1 MMMIHYL
8 RSLKPKALKISL
20 TGASGHVGANLIG
33 ELISAGHEIKV
44 LTYRDERALEGF
56 KLEKI
61 KGDLLDA
68 ASIDELVK
76 GSEIVIHLAA
86 QISITGD
93 PDGRVFR
100 INTEGVRNVCQ
111 ACLKHKV
118 RRLIHFSSIHAFD
131 ARPFDGILDENRKR
145 VGEKAFRYDYS
156 KACGEDVVRS
166 FVKEGL
172 DAVILNPTSVIGPLD
187 FKPSLMG
194 QVFVKL
200 HDRTLP
206 ALVKGG
212 YDFVDV
218 RDVAHAAILAIEKG
232 RTGENY
238 LISGS
243 WKTIRELAE
252 LVHQITGSK
261 PPAFTTPQW
270 LAIMG
275 LPFIRLAAAI
285 SGKHALYTCES
296 LDVLANAHR
305 NISNEKAKRELGFQP
320 RPLEET
326 IRDLYTWFSENKYLK
341 RK

>member
-1 MMMIHYL
+1 MMIHYL
-8 RSLKPKALKISL
+8 RSLNPPVLKISL
-20 TGASGHVGANLIG
+20 TGASGHVGANLIS
-33 ELISAGHEIKV
+33 ELIASGHELKV
-44 LTYRDERALEGF
+44 LTYRDERALQGF

-68 ASIDELVK
+68 ASVDELVR

-86 QISITGD
+86 HISITGD

-100 INTEGVRNVCQ
+100 INTEGTRHVCQ
-111 ACLKHKV
+111 ACVQHKV
-118 RRLIHFSSIHAFD
+118 RRLIHFSSIHAFN
-131 ARPFDGILDENRKR
+131 ARPFEGVLDENRAR

-156 KACGEDVVRS
+156 KACGEDIVRT

-172 DAVILNPTSVIGPLD
+172 DAVILNPTSVIGPKD

-200 HDRTLP
+200 HDLTLP

-218 RDVAHAAILAIEKG
+218 RDVAHAAVLAIEKG

-238 LISGS
+238 LISGT
-243 WKTIRELAE
+243 WKTIRELAD
-252 LVHQITGSK
+252 LVSQITGTK
-261 PPAFTTPQW
+261 PPAFTSPKW
-270 LAIMG
+270 LALIG
-275 LPFIRLAAAI
+275 LPFIQLAAAI
-285 SGKHALYTCES
+285 SGKHALYTLES
-296 LDVLANAHR
+296 LNVLANAHR
-305 NISNEKAKRELGFQP
+305 NISNEKARRELGFQP

-326 IRDLYTWFSENKYLK
+326 ISDIYAWFSEHNYLK